1 MSFQH
6 PDGIDPGGREPPF
19 CRKKRKNQETESK
32 CDRERLKS
40 AASPT
45 GIRERLLKTDVFNS
59 LLFLFLRQRLTIFDK

>member
-40 AASPT
+40 AGTPT
-45 GIRERLLKTDVFNS
+45 GIRERLLKTSGF
-59 LLFLFLRQRLTIFDK
+59 

>member
-19 CRKKRKNQETESK
+19 CHKKRKNQETESK

-40 AASPT
+40 AGTPT
-45 GIRERLLKTDVFNS
+45 EIRERLLKTSVLTAS
-59 LLFLFLRQRLTIFDK
+59 LFFFYGND